1 MCSMP
6 AVEIHKFT
14 SWGGALYRCDNTV
27 VPAGNQSILQTIDH
41 DPTFWSSHR
50 QLFEL
55 MVGDG
60 LRPFQIPK
68 YPKGMALVLFRIIPC
83 QRSRFKISPKF
94 KSTRHS
100 LQPQFSNIH
109 IKKLE
114 LLKRSRWDR
123 RSQISGLVSACLIM
137 AFFVVSAGSILLRL
151 IATSYT
157 VIWDPTRL
165 LMSTLFSRQRRS
177 LDKWKSLPNFMKS
190 MRTFLEKLPN
200 RIPKIFGQL
209 FELLN

>member
-1 MCSMP
+1 MTQHFDRLTASSSNWWSVM
-6 AVEIHKFT
+6 VSGHFKFQNIQR
-14 SWGGALYRCDNTV
+14 WW
-27 VPAGNQSILQTIDH
+27 P
-41 DPTFWSSHR
+41 SS
-50 QLFEL
+50 FS
-55 MVGDG
+55 
-60 LRPFQIPK
+60 
-68 YPKGMALVLFRIIPC
+68 RIIPS

-94 KSTRHS
+94 KSTRYS
-100 LQPQFSNIH
+100 LQPEFSNIH
-109 IKKLE
+109 IKKVE
-114 LLKRSRWDR
+114 LVKRPRWDR

-165 LMSTLFSRQRRS
+165 LMSTLLSRQRRS

-200 RIPKIFGQL
+200 RILKIFGQL
-209 FELLN
+209 FEPLN